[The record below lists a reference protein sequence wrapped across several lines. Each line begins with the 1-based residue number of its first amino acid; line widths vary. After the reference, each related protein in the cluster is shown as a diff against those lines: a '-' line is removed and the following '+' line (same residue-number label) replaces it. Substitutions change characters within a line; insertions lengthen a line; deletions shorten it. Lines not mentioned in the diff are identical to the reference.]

1 LSQLVDELANKAKAD
16 FVFFDVGP
24 NIGPLNRAVL
34 LDCSHFIVPAACDLF
49 STRALKTL
57 GFALSEWVTTWKR
70 IAEMAPDGTKLL
82 AGVPSLLGYIP
93 QAFRVYRGEM
103 AEAPF
108 SVLAQLNSRVVEFVW
123 KPLQEAYG
131 ASTGERPTKL
141 KLGQVKFFGDLA
153 TRGQTQGGPFW
164 SVSGGNAAGKAEAQR
179 IFAELAKHIDTL
191 TSK

>member
-1 LSQLVDELANKAKAD
+1 
-16 FVFFDVGP
+16 
-24 NIGPLNRAVL
+24 
-34 LDCSHFIVPAACDLF
+34 
-49 STRALKTL
+49 
-57 GFALSEWVTTWKR
+57 
-70 IAEMAPDGTKLL
+70 MAPDGMKLL

-153 TRGQTQGGPFW
+153 TRGQTQGNPLW
-164 SVSGGNAAGKAEAQR
+164 NVSGGNAAGKDEARRTFAGIAE
-179 IFAELAKHIDTL
+179 HISNL